1 VVMRVDEAG
10 QHDMAG
16 CVEHGVMRRLGS
28 RRHCFRDPSM
38 LNYNAAAGFA
48 GENGKGIGNPQ
59 SHGCHISGLFA
70 GILGLIATD
79 KQGKPAWEETGIMA
93 KKDRQVMQQLNHAA
107 RLARTV
113 LATRLLEENLYAG
126 QDQLMLALA
135 RLDGQ
140 TPSALAAE
148 VGVRPPTITKT
159 ISRLQAQGFLT
170 KTDSVQDARQAHIF
184 LTEAGRSAIAGIEKA
199 VRKTEKLALDGFDKK
214 ERKLLVRYLHR
225 LGDNLA
231 PAGSKKHAVEDELD
245 LDDEAGDSKD

>member
-1 VVMRVDEAG
+1 
-10 QHDMAG
+10 
-16 CVEHGVMRRLGS
+16 
-28 RRHCFRDPSM
+28 
-38 LNYNAAAGFA
+38 
-48 GENGKGIGNPQ
+48 
-59 SHGCHISGLFA
+59 
-70 GILGLIATD
+70 LIATD
-79 KQGKPAWEETGIMA
+79 KQGKPACEEIGIMA

-199 VRKTEKLALDGFDKK
+199 IRKTEKLALDGFDKK

-231 PAGSKKHAVEDELD
+231 PAGGKKHAVEDGNELD
-245 LDDEAGDSKD
+245 DDDSKD